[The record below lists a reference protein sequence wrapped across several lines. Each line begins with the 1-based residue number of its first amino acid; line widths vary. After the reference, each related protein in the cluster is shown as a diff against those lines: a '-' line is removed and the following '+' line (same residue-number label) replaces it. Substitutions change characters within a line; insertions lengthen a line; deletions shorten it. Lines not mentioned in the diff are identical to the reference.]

1 MKDKSSTIINNDS
14 INNKNAVDG
23 EREIRKYDLCLILQN
38 KEIPKTKEEYEEKC
52 VYNIIKSKL
61 EDAGLIL
68 YIHNT
73 KVKLGRLTKQFN
85 KAVQSILHTEKEKE
99 NTEEDS
105 LVILI
110 GSDIKNLKE
119 FAAEIDFNMLLDA
132 KELKKIVEKGFHK
145 EIVEEGFPTVTKQVI
160 KPFKIP
166 YPRRNSSLPYPKDV
180 KPIRGEDIFLQT
192 AIPPDQGCF
201 PISCSGKKHLSTE
214 EEDLIPYELMYGKF
228 VKHIDEDYPCLYVDP
243 SLGNQP
249 PPSDKIE
256 SSEGKDPFGEHQ
268 RLKLTAMMF
277 QKVIKGILRQGA
289 IGSSNQ
295 QKDYIDEEIEKDYI
309 DVEIEKVF
317 KNVPQANRLEDIK
330 SIDEIEAE
338 PNKDSITRRKKVIES
353 IKSQLTEVY
362 ALHVREKV
370 AHLTDIWLDKWTMP
384 WNQPFHDIRNYF
396 GEKIAIYYV
405 FVGHYCYW
413 LLIPIVIGLPLQL
426 AVWGTLVHRHIND
439 DQLDDTLNSPYS
451 NNFSPVFSFFIAL
464 WAVCMLE
471 FWKRKEKSVSI
482 EWGTVGC
489 EDDEPDRPT
498 FHGDNHE
505 HITSFIDGQEGYQ
518 YYPSWK
524 RNRKVASAYAAVGF
538 CMLCVLGMVSS
549 IYYTQHVARKSPFF
563 HCSGN
568 LDDDTVRKK
577 CFSIAQYIASA
588 INAIQI
594 QILNYSFPR
603 FARTLTESEN
613 NRTDTIFQDSLTIK
627 IFIFQFVNSFAS
639 FYYLAFFAQFSEGCT
654 PNKFT
659 KLDCMEPLAANTGT
673 IYFTRVVLLLVLDIL
688 WPYLIQLAKNKMKS
702 ADKLKEFSG
711 PEHEYFLM
719 EYNTIDQSMSDYAA
733 MALHFGY
740 IALFSAALPLAGLL
754 GFASALIEIKH
765 SAWKLLSVYRRPVPI
780 SAEDIGVWQS
790 IFLIT
795 ANLAVVTNAGITCFT
810 MTVLNN
816 DSWTPT
822 FQLKIKLWIFI
833 VFQWVC
839 YITQAAIILLIPD
852 IPEQAIYHLKRNE
865 HIVSKVINRVEDDDL
880 TPSKARLP
888 CQIQDGPSA
897 KYTRETM
904 YQPKKHPV
912 IPFLWGHSKS
922 S

>member
-1 MKDKSSTIINNDS
+1 MIQMKAQSSTSINNDS
-14 INNKNAVDG
+14 NKNAVDG
-23 EREIRKYDLCLILQN
+23 EREIQNNRLYYDLCLVLQN
-38 KEIPKTKEEYEEKC
+38 KENELVMKC
-52 VYNIIKSKL
+52 VYKIIKRKL

-68 YIHNT
+68 YIYKT
-73 KVKLGRLTKQFN
+73 KVELGSLTKQIN
-85 KAVQSILHTEKEKE
+85 NTVQSKLHTEKQ
-99 NTEEDS
+99 NTVEDS

-110 GSDIKNLKE
+110 GSDVKNLKE

-132 KELKKIVEKGFHK
+132 KMLKKIVE
-145 EIVEEGFPTVTKQVI
+145 EGFSKKIEEKDTKQVI

-166 YPRRNSSLPYPKDV
+166 YPTDV
-180 KPIRGEDIFLQT
+180 KAGDKFVKPSIRGEDIFLQT
-192 AIPPDQGCF
+192 AIPPDRGCF
-201 PISCSGKKHLSTE
+201 PISCSGKKHSTE
-214 EEDLIPYELMYGKF
+214 ELIPYELMYGKF
-228 VKHIDEDYPCLYVDP
+228 VKQIDEDNPGLYVDP
-243 SLGNQP
+243 SISLGTYMETNRP
-249 PPSDKIE
+249 PPLDNKE
-256 SSEGKDPFGEHQ
+256 DPFGEQQ

-289 IGSSNQ
+289 IGSNNQ
-295 QKDYIDEEIEKDYI
+295 QKDYIDDVIDEI
-309 DVEIEKVF
+309 F
-317 KNVPQANRLEDIK
+317 KNVPQANRLEDIE
-330 SIDEIEAE
+330 STIDA
-338 PNKDSITRRKKVIES
+338 NKDSITRRKKVIES

-362 ALHVREKV
+362 ALHNRDKV
-370 AHLTDIWLDKWTMP
+370 AQLTRIWLDKWSVMP

-413 LLIPIVIGLPLQL
+413 LLVPVTVGLPLQL
-426 AVWGTLVHRHIND
+426 AVWGIQIHRHIND

-451 NNFSPVFSFFIAL
+451 NHFSPVFSFFIAL

-498 FHGDNHE
+498 FYGDNHE

-538 CMLCVLGMVSS
+538 CMLCVLGIVSG

-577 CFSIAQYIASA
+577 CFSIAQYITSA

-594 QILNYSFPR
+594 LILNYYFPR
-603 FARTLTESEN
+603 FARNLTESEN

-654 PNKFT
+654 PNKLT

-673 IYFTRVVLLLVLDIL
+673 IYFTRIVLLLVFDIL
-688 WPYLIQLAKNKMKS
+688 WPYIQLAKNKRGS
-702 ADKLKEFSG
+702 ADKLKVLSG

-733 MALHFGY
+733 MAVHFGY

-754 GFASALIEIKH
+754 GFASALIEIKN

-839 YITQAAIILLIPD
+839 YITQTAIMVLIPD
-852 IPEQAIYHLKRNE
+852 IPEQAIYHLKRNQ
-865 HIVSKVINRVEDDDL
+865 HIISKVINRVEDDDVKS
-880 TPSKARLP
+880 SKTRP
-888 CQIQDGPSA
+888 TFEIQDGPFK

-904 YQPKKHPV
+904 YEPKKHPV
-912 IPFLWGHSKS
+912 ISLFLGHSKS